1 MRWSYTVASD
11 VSDPCALEPRSER
24 IGGQLRSL
32 DLDPTRLDRL
42 ANEVLTAAVDWTAA
56 LDARP
61 IRPNTTGSELRDL
74 FADVLPEYG
83 LGEEAFRFGHLLEN
97 SRAQNGRFFGYV
109 MGSAEPVGVLGEFLA
124 AALNQNVTSW
134 RSGPAATTI
143 ERALVTGLA
152 RELGCDGF
160 SGSFCGGGSSA
171 NLMGLAMAR
180 ESRCPAN
187 ESGARPGIVYASSE
201 IHMSIPKAV
210 ALLGLGRENLRLLS
224 VDDRFRMST
233 DALRAAIA
241 DDLAA
246 GRTPMAVVAST
257 GTISTGAV
265 DPLEDVAEI
274 VREHDLYLHVDGA
287 YGGLAA
293 LAAPER
299 VGPLGLADSISFD
312 LHKWLYQPV
321 ECGLLLF
328 RDRELARRTFTYTDD
343 YVKALADDPLEA
355 FMFFEE
361 TMELSRRFRALKVW
375 LSVRY
380 HGLEAYRAS
389 IREDI
394 ELAQELARRI
404 EESDQLEL
412 LAPVELSAVCFRATG
427 RPTADLDAFNR
438 SILDTVNERG
448 RIYISNATLNGTFA
462 LRACITNHRTNA
474 DDLDILIAE
483 VQAAAASVTDH

>member
-1 MRWSYTVASD
+1 M
-11 VSDPCALEPRSER
+11 
-24 IGGQLRSL
+24 RSL
-32 DLDPTRLDRL
+32 DLDQARLDQL
-42 ANEVLTAAVDWTAA
+42 ANDVLEAALVWTAG
-56 LDARP
+56 LDARS
-61 IRPNTTGSELRDL
+61 IRPDTTGPELRDL
-74 FADVLPEYG
+74 FTEVLPEDG
-83 LGEEAFRFGHLLEN
+83 LGDEAFAFDALRAN

-124 AALNQNVTSW
+124 ASLNQNVTSW
-134 RSGPAATTI
+134 RSAPAATTI
-143 ERALVTGLA
+143 ERALVSALA

-180 ESRCPAN
+180 ESKCPAN
-187 ESGARPGIVYASSE
+187 ESGARPGVVYASSE

-210 ALLGLGRENLRLLS
+210 ALLGLGRENLRLLP

-233 DALRAAIA
+233 DALRTGIEQ
-241 DDLAA
+241 DLAA
-246 GRTPMAVVAST
+246 GRTPMAVVASA
-257 GTISTGAV
+257 GTLSTGAV
-265 DPLEDVAEI
+265 DALAEI
-274 VREHDLYLHVDGA
+274 AEIAGEHGLYLHIDGA

-293 LAAPER
+293 LAAPDR
-299 VGPLGLADSISFD
+299 IGPLELADSISFD

-343 YVKALADDPLEA
+343 YVMSFADDPLEA

-375 LSVRY
+375 LSLRY
-380 HGLEAYRAS
+380 HGLGAFRAS
-389 IREDI
+389 IREDL

-404 EESDQLEL
+404 QASDDLEL

-427 RPTADLDAFNR
+427 GVNGDLDEFNR
-438 SILDTVNERG
+438 SILETVNERG
-448 RIYISNATLNGTFA
+448 RIYISNATLSGTFV
-462 LRACITNHRTNA
+462 LRACITNHRTTA
-474 DDLDILIAE
+474 DDLDILVSE
-483 VQAAAASVTDH
+483 VRAAAASVADR